1 MNIAAFRSLLLASA
15 CSLILLSGCSGKPD
29 TAAPD
34 TGVAAS
40 SVTNS
45 AVVTSPASA
54 TASSADAAA
63 PAYEATLKQGIDFSK
78 TGYPSFLTDMS
89 GVSNAETWGRW
100 TDVKLGAEA
109 KFRFKQA
116 LPQQFK
122 LVLEV
127 KDFYGTNAGQNIVVR
142 VGEKQ
147 QEFMFDSADKT
158 QHVELTF
165 SNVGTTNT
173 IEIIAP
179 KHTEPTATDSRMM
192 SLGLVLLKILP

>member
-1 MNIAAFRSLLLASA
+1 MNIAIVRSLLLASA
-15 CSLILLSGCSGKPD
+15 CSLAMLSGCSDKPETGTPSASST
-29 TAAPD
+29 TAVS
-34 TGVAAS
+34 GVAS
-40 SVTNS
+40 STP
-45 AVVTSPASA
+45 TA
-54 TASSADAAA
+54 TIATDAAS
-63 PAYEATLKQGIDFSK
+63 PAYEATLEQGIDFSK

-109 KFRFKQA
+109 KFHFRQA

-165 SNVGTTNT
+165 SDIGTTNT

-179 KHTEPTATDSRMM
+179 KHTQSTTTDSRMM
-192 SLGLVLLKILP
+192 GLGLVSLKIFP

>member
-1 MNIAAFRSLLLASA
+1 MNIAIFRSLLLASA
-15 CSLILLSGCSGKPD
+15 CSLAMLSGCSDKPEAGAPSVSTPAVSGTAPSTQAA
-29 TAAPD
+29 TAATD
-34 TGVAAS
+34 AAS
-40 SVTNS
+40 
-45 AVVTSPASA
+45 P
-54 TASSADAAA
+54 
-63 PAYEATLKQGIDFSK
+63 PYEATLAQGIDFSK
-78 TGYPSFLTDMS
+78 TGYPSFLADMS

-100 TDVKLGAEA
+100 TDAKLGAEA

-122 LVLEV
+122 LALEI
-127 KDFYGTNAGQNIVVR
+127 KDFYGINAGQNIVVR

-165 SNVGTTNT
+165 SDVGTTNT

-192 SLGLVLLKILP
+192 GVGLVSLKILQ

>member
-34 TGVAAS
+34 TGAAAVA
-40 SVTNS
+40 
-45 AVVTSPASA
+45 SPATAS
-54 TASSADAAA
+54 ASSADATA
-63 PAYEATLKQGIDFSK
+63 PAYEATLEQGIDFSK

-100 TDVKLGAEA
+100 TDVKLGEEA

-122 LVLEV
+122 LALEV

-165 SNVGTTNT
+165 SDIGTTNT

-192 SLGLVLLKILP
+192 GIGLVSLKILP

>member
-1 MNIAAFRSLLLASA
+1 MNIAAFRSSLLASV
-15 CSLILLSGCSGKPD
+15 CGLILLSGCSGKPD

-34 TGVAAS
+34 TGAAVS
-40 SVTNS
+40 SVTNPT
-45 AVVTSPASA
+45 AVASPASSA
-54 TASSADAAA
+54 PSSADAAA
-63 PAYEATLKQGIDFSK
+63 PAYEATLEQGIDFSK

-89 GVSNAETWGRW
+89 GISNAETWGRW
-100 TDVKLGAEA
+100 TDVNLGAEA
-109 KFRFKQA
+109 KFHFRQA
-116 LPQQFK
+116 LPKQFK

-147 QEFMFDSADKT
+147 QGFMFDSAEKT
-158 QHVELTF
+158 QHIELTF
-165 SNVGTTNT
+165 SDIGTTNT

-192 SLGLVLLKILP
+192 GLGLVSLRISP